1 MGGANALGLAK
12 ELGSIEVGKCF
23 DACVLDVAGGG
34 VDLFDAGAQFAC
46 FTGTQGQ
53 VLTLCKLS
61 AIRNAVLA
69 DRAVRQ
75 GGNLSGEALAA
86 SYKTCADRAQ
96 ASSIAGASYR
106 C

>member
-1 MGGANALGLAK
+1 LLSWYKSTNT
-12 ELGSIEVGKCF
+12 
-23 DACVLDVAGGG
+23 DAPAAGGYCACM
-34 VDLFDAGAQFAC
+34 LSSIRNAGTQVPC
-46 FTGTQGQ
+46 FTGTKGQ
-53 VLTLCKLS
+53 VLTVCKLS